1 MSETGFGM
9 IAAELSSSNKQQ
21 GQRQLPLRVLLACAG
36 RLMSLAIA
44 VFAGSRFRAVF
55 ILATVVSLGLAP
67 LPVASAHDR
76 LAVEVAQAHENAAHG
91 HSHEDEETHGRDAG
105 HVLGHDSTDHSH
117 QFAYVSASM
126 TVIGFAM
133 AGSWTAILSSPTGP
147 GADFGIDRP
156 PKQGSQA

>member
-1 MSETGFGM
+1 M

-21 GQRQLPLRVLLACAG
+21 EQWQSPLRVVLAACAG
-36 RLMSLAIA
+36 RLMSIA
-44 VFAGSRFRAVF
+44 RRAFAGRRFRAVF
-55 ILATVVSLGLAP
+55 VLATVLSLVLAP
-67 LPVASAHDR
+67 VPVASAHDR
-76 LAVEVAQAHENAAHG
+76 LAVEVAQAHDNAAHG
-91 HSHEDEETHGRDAG
+91 HSHEDEETHGRAG
-105 HVLGHDSTDHSH
+105 GQVLGHDSTDHSH